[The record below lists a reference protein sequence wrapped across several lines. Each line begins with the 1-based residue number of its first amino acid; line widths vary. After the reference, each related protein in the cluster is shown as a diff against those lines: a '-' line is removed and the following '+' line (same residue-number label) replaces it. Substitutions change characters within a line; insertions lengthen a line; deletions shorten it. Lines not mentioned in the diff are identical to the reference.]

1 MSQKFIKYKNNNL
14 RSNAFGKFFARAV
27 YDKKPVSTQEIANFI
42 QTQATVK
49 KSDCIAVLD
58 ELGAALK
65 HYLEMGQKVK
75 IDGIGTFKVGF
86 SSIGSAQAKDVTA
99 NSIYGRRVI
108 FTPETVR
115 VEGQPEVR
123 VGRNGAAVI
132 VKPFTVEKV
141 MVKDIVF
148 EETHENAVVAETE
161 NKTEE
166 GGEG

>member
-1 MSQKFIKYKNNNL
+1 M
-14 RSNAFGKFFARAV
+14 
-27 YDKKPVSTQEIANFI
+27 
-42 QTQATVK
+42 
-49 KSDCIAVLD
+49 
-58 ELGAALK
+58 
-65 HYLEMGQKVK
+65 
-75 IDGIGTFKVGF
+75 
-86 SSIGSAQAKDVTA
+86 
-99 NSIYGRRVI
+99 
-108 FTPETVR
+108 
-115 VEGQPEVR
+115 EGQPEVR

>member
-65 HYLEMGQKVK
+65 QR
-75 IDGIGTFKVGF
+75 ITGTGF
-86 SSIGSAQAKDVTA
+86 
-99 NSIYGRRVI
+99 
-108 FTPETVR
+108 
-115 VEGQPEVR
+115 
-123 VGRNGAAVI
+123 
-132 VKPFTVEKV
+132 
-141 MVKDIVF
+141 
-148 EETHENAVVAETE
+148 
-161 NKTEE
+161 
-166 GGEG
+166 